1 MSGKFNKN
9 GEDFVRLLKE
19 FQCPDVNGLQGQDV
33 DWLWETKAGPF
44 MEWMCRNLS
53 SENVLSEEE
62 SKRWD
67 KFPKEE
73 ILTGDQLK
81 QALHQVKE
89 EDEIHNKMEDLE
101 EIREEINVKEAHLSE
116 LDVVKNQLSREQA
129 RISLLIHSYE
139 VSMIYCKHFCPD
151 LISVSFQTKLN
162 KSEAEILGQQQKI
175 LHLKNEVN
183 ETLDVLKTTVQ
194 KSLTCDASKADSA
207 KSVSEVNMS
216 NLMKENDHARNLIC
230 DLIHR

>member
-1 MSGKFNKN
+1 MGWSD
-9 GEDFVRLLKE
+9 EYVWLYYLL
-19 FQCPDVNGLQGQDV
+19 N
-33 DWLWETKAGPF
+33 
-44 MEWMCRNLS
+44 
-53 SENVLSEEE
+53 
-62 SKRWD
+62 
-67 KFPKEE
+67 
-73 ILTGDQLK
+73 
-81 QALHQVKE
+81 E

-139 VSMIYCKHFCPD
+139 VIMIYCKHFCPD

-183 ETLDVLKTTVQ
+183 ETLDVLIFGQLHRMVTQVRLAGTRLPLNDQDATDGIELEPLELLVQ
-194 KSLTCDASKADSA
+194 A
-207 KSVSEVNMS
+207 
-216 NLMKENDHARNLIC
+216 
-230 DLIHR
+230 

>member
-1 MSGKFNKN
+1 MSKFNKN
-9 GEDFVRLLKE
+9 GEDFIRLLEE
-19 FQCPDVNGLQGQDV
+19 FQCPDVNGLQGKDV
-33 DWLWETKAGPF
+33 DWLWETKAAPF

-62 SKRWD
+62 SKRWST
-67 KFPKEE
+67 FPKDE

-81 QALHQVKE
+81 QTLRQMKE
-89 EDEIHNKMEDLE
+89 EDEIRNKMEDLE
-101 EIREEINVKEAHLSE
+101 EIRDEINVKEVHVSE

-162 KSEAEILGQQQKI
+162 KSDAEILGQQQKI

-183 ETLDVLKTTVQ
+183 ESLDVLKTTVH
-194 KSLTCDASKADSA
+194 KSLTCDASTAQSL
-207 KSVSEVNMS
+207 SEVNMS
-216 NLMKENDHARNLIC
+216 DLFVENDHARKLIC
-230 DLIHR
+230 NLIHR